1 MSRQAAICH
10 AVAAALKESFGG
22 MPGVTVAVEDACNPS
37 EAIEKTLGSFGV
49 LVMVAASGHRRKT
62 GTGASTA
69 GDLAIDLAVVE
80 NPKRNRKS
88 GVPGPTVT
96 SVAEA
101 AKDALHWREVEGRRI
116 VYVEMQR
123 ADVADDD
130 YRMVVSFVAA
140 LALDPNSAVSWG
152 IGETTILGEVTRK
165 KVARDGVNIYE
176 TGRDGDARWLG
187 TRDKHWKIDLDCTV
201 TTQSEDDL
209 PDLGE
214 PFAYGG
220 RTYYVDAAEMTAA
233 AEDTAT
239 VRLAGRTM
247 KQQQAQD

>member
-10 AVAAALKESFGG
+10 AIAATLKDAFGG
-22 MPGVTVAVEDACNPS
+22 IQGVTIAVEDACNPS

-49 LVMVAASGHRRKT
+49 LVLVAASGHRRKP

-69 GDLAIDLAVVE
+69 GDLSIDLTVVE

-101 AKDALHWREVEGRRI
+101 AKDALHWREVDGRRI

-123 ADVADDD
+123 SDMAEDD
-130 YRMVVSFVAA
+130 YRMLVSFVAP
-140 LALDPNSAVSWG
+140 LALDPANAVSWG
-152 IGETTILGEVTRK
+152 IGDATILGEVTRK
-165 KVARDGVNIYE
+165 KVARAGVNVYE
-176 TGRDGDARWLG
+176 PGRDGDVRYVG
-187 TRDKHWKIDLDCTV
+187 SRDRHWTIDITCTV

-209 PDLGE
+209 PELGGT
-214 PFAYGG
+214 FTFGG
-220 RTYYVDAAEMTAA
+220 RTYSVDAAELDAD

-239 VRLAGRTM
+239 VRLAGRTV
-247 KQQQAQD
+247 KTS

>member
-10 AVAAALKESFGG
+10 AIAATLKDAFGG
-22 MPGVTVAVEDACNPS
+22 IQGVTVAVEDACNPS
-37 EAIEKTLGSFGV
+37 EAIEKTLGIFGV

-88 GVPGPTVT
+88 GVSGPTVT

-123 ADVADDD
+123 ADVADND

-140 LALDPNSAVSWG
+140 LALDPGHAVSWG
-152 IGETTILGEVTRK
+152 IGDTTILGEVTRK
-165 KVARDGVNIYE
+165 TIARGGVNVYE
-176 TGRDGDARWLG
+176 PGRNGDTKYAG
-187 TRDKHWKIDLDCTV
+187 TRDRHWTIDLTCTV

-209 PDLGE
+209 PALGE
-214 PFAYGG
+214 TFAYGG
-220 RTYYVDAAEMTAA
+220 RTYRTDSALMTSD
-233 AEDTAT
+233 AEDTST
-239 VRLAGRTM
+239 VRLTGRTLN
-247 KQQQAQD
+247 

>member
-1 MSRQAAICH
+1 MSRQAEICRAI
-10 AVAAALKESFGG
+10 ADVLLDEFGRT
-22 MPGVTVAVEDACNPS
+22 PGVTIVVEDECDPS
-37 EAIEKTLGSFGV
+37 EEHRKALGKFGV
-49 LVMVAASGHRRKT
+49 LVVVAASGHRRKP

-69 GDLAIDLAVVE
+69 GDLAIDLVLAE
-80 NPKRNRKS
+80 NPKHNRKS

-101 AKDALHWREVEGRRI
+101 AKDALHWRTVAGLRI

-123 ADVADDD
+123 ADASDDD
-130 YRMVVSFVAA
+130 YRMTVSFVAA
-140 LALDPNSAVSWG
+140 LALDPDSAVSWG
-152 IGETTILGEVTRK
+152 IGESTILGEVTRK
-165 KVARDGVNIYE
+165 KVARGGVNVYE
-176 TGRDGDARWLG
+176 PGRDGHARWLG
-187 TRDKHWKIDLDCTV
+187 TRDKHWTIDLDCTV

-209 PDLGE
+209 PDIGE

-239 VRLAGRTM
+239 VRLTGRTM
-247 KQQQAQD
+247 KSAG